1 MNNQIQLV
9 LKSSTAEMPLNDQ
22 ALGIYLTP
30 ELDGLVG
37 LPEIRTTSGVNA
49 GYDGGWTS
57 AQNYDARSITIRGV
71 IANEDVATVERLRK
85 QLVSLAGQGKS
96 EELTLD
102 LVTQA
107 GNAYT
112 LQVRTIALEM
122 SMQSVLTQ
130 QQFMLQLRADDPL
143 IYDAGESEHEA
154 TLQVA
159 QATGGFTIDFELPL
173 AITGGSEESVVNND
187 GLEEVPTIV
196 KMYGALHNPK
206 IINQTNNEQMQIMT
220 DLGFAEGAWHSP
232 SEASEG
238 TSISL
243 ANTPDSAPFS
253 DIQLKG
259 DTAQTTYTGKNLFDV
274 GQALEYKWISATT
287 GLVVDS
293 GDPNIVAP
301 LLHLE
306 IGKTYVISGIGNLQ
320 FNLFSYTDSNFSN
333 PVRQINNSTS
343 VRTYTAATEW
353 ARFAIGGGNATAIEN
368 NIQFELGSTATAY
381 EPYCGGM
388 TSPNPYYPQTV
399 KTVTGENTIKIE
411 GKNLLYV
418 PDGSSAPVSNSV
430 VLTAQNGA
438 INFKTNSSISYVS
451 FGIDKTLRRANYG
464 DYITWAGS
472 TLKAG
477 TYTLSYRY
485 LSGSTTTTS
494 VGSNFIRVICYSRP
508 VGSTGGVSTSEAA
521 LTVGAADQTA
531 TFTISEDKEINVVVY
546 LYVGSGDPVTDIN
559 FNVQLEKSDQATPF
573 EVYRSQ
579 SYGINLGKNLFDKT
593 AATLNYRLGSDGA
606 PYGDSNYFLS
616 DYIPIEPST
625 DYTFSRASD
634 GTSNSAICYYDKD
647 KTFISPRLIPIMA
660 NAARSKTV
668 TTPSNAAY
676 IRFTDNKT
684 TIDTV
689 QFEAGSTA
697 TTYAAY
703 FTPIELCKIGDYQDY
718 IYKSGD
724 KWYKHEAVGK
734 VTLDGSETYGTRTN
748 TSTTHSKFRITNNV
762 LPSAIAGTA
771 TLLCSN
777 FVANSGAN
785 TQSYSDN
792 AICGSTASGFQQ
804 QLWFSIENSIANTTS
819 AFQTWVSNNMPTVY
833 YAEAAPTDTEI
844 TNEALIA
851 QLDDLLN
858 LSRTYQGQTNL
869 ADLAASGNMPAILNV
884 SYFTE
889 QDPDT
894 RDELIIDSRLHTV
907 TLNGLDIYHLIGEGS
922 EFLMLEP
929 GENRLSL
936 QSDITGDNGYAVVS
950 YKQGYLSI

>member
-71 IANEDVATVERLRK
+71 IANGDVATVERLRK

-96 EELTLD
+96 EELTLN
-102 LVTQA
+102 LVTEA

-159 QATGGFTIDFELPL
+159 KATGGFTIDFELPL

-220 DLGFAEGAWHSP
+220 DLGFAEGAWNTP

-259 DTAQTTYTGKNLFDV
+259 DTYQNGTPTP
-274 GQALEYKWISATT
+274 SA
-287 GLVVDS
+287 
-293 GDPNIVAP
+293 PVA
-301 LLHLE
+301 
-306 IGKTYVISGIGNLQ
+306 VQ
-320 FNLFSYTDSNFSN
+320 
-333 PVRQINNSTS
+333 
-343 VRTYTAATEW
+343 
-353 ARFAIGGGNATAIEN
+353 
-368 NIQFELGSTATAY
+368 
-381 EPYCGGM
+381 
-388 TSPNPYYPQTV
+388 
-399 KTVTGENTIKIE
+399 TVTGENTVKIC
-411 GKNLLYV
+411 GKNLLKLPSAGTNDGITYSV
-418 PDGSSAPVSNSV
+418 NSDGTFNVHGTNNSGGEILFSLYLDSSEFQSVDYTLGAREALPYGLGCRCEIYSGGTWRRAFVSVNYSRQTQTGTPDFTNANRVRVAIAVANGATVNIDNVGIQLEKGSSA
-430 VLTAQNGA
+430 
-438 INFKTNSSISYVS
+438 SS
-451 FGIDKTLRRANYG
+451 
-464 DYITWAGS
+464 
-472 TLKAG
+472 
-477 TYTLSYRY
+477 
-485 LSGSTTTTS
+485 
-494 VGSNFIRVICYSRP
+494 
-508 VGSTGGVSTSEAA
+508 
-521 LTVGAADQTA
+521 
-531 TFTISEDKEINVVVY
+531 
-546 LYVGSGDPVTDIN
+546 
-559 FNVQLEKSDQATPF
+559 F
-573 EVYRSQ
+573 EPYQGQ
-579 SYGINLGKNLFDKT
+579 SYEINLGKNLVDTFNMEFTSGGGGLTLTHDTDGAIVINGTASDTYNNIRVNMTSILSQLVGQSVALSISTTGTGIWGNWGIKT
-593 AATLNYRLGSDGA
+593 PNNDIVVMSSGATTKVATLTASSTGEYWVDIYFNGSSH
-606 PYGDSNYFLS
+606 PTF
-616 DYIPIEPST
+616 T
-625 DYTFSRASD
+625 DYNIKLQIEK
-634 GTSNSAICYYDKD
+634 GTQ
-647 KTFISPRLIPIMA
+647 
-660 NAARSKTV
+660 V
-668 TTPSNAAY
+668 
-676 IRFTDNKT
+676 
-684 TIDTV
+684 
-689 QFEAGSTA
+689 
-697 TTYAAY
+697 TTYAPY
-703 FTPIELCKIGDYQDY
+703 FAPIELCKIGDYQDY
-718 IYKSGD
+718 IWKDGDTWKVHKEVGAYTVTGNESIGIYNGMVTVPNTEALQGQNNHLLSDHFIYKWANEAGACYISAVAHTINFGISG
-724 KWYKHEAVGK
+724 V
-734 VTLDGSETYGTRTN
+734 
-748 TSTTHSKFRITNNV
+748 
-762 LPSAIAGTA
+762 
-771 TLLCSN
+771 
-777 FVANSGAN
+777 
-785 TQSYSDN
+785 
-792 AICGSTASGFQQ
+792 STASAAEE
-804 QLWFSIENSIANTTS
+804 WAAANTPK
-819 AFQTWVSNNMPTVY
+819 FY
-833 YAEAAPTDTEI
+833 YLLATPTDTAI

-869 ADLAASGNMPAILNV
+869 ADLAASGNMPAILDV